1 VPRKVPR
8 RNLAISRGQTISVKR
23 GILVAPRE
31 WARTID
37 RTGNNRRIAA
47 RHSVPFKNQYTF
59 AGLQPRIAFQVVVMR
74 NGKVTRVL
82 RECNRAVTAAPD
94 LTSPASS
101 EWSFCVSRLHRST
114 LRCVRDQ
121 FLVGKTLVP
130 QEGFEPPTPSLRRLM
145 AKTAHGGWGGHG
157 PDKGRPNR
165 LFDI

>member
-1 VPRKVPR
+1 MPMAHIARHARVSTRCPEKVPR

-37 RTGNNRRIAA
+37 RMGNNRRIAA

-82 RECNRAVTAAPD
+82 RECNRAGNRGARPYI
-94 LTSPASS
+94 AS
-101 EWSFCVSRLHRST
+101 VL
-114 LRCVRDQ
+114 
-121 FLVGKTLVP
+121 
-130 QEGFEPPTPSLRRLM
+130 
-145 AKTAHGGWGGHG
+145 
-157 PDKGRPNR
+157 
-165 LFDI
+165 